1 MPESDRVKT
10 CENCVRAKIRCAHT
24 PDSLSCDRCRRLKK
38 ECYFRPSRPRGHH
51 KKRTTR
57 IEALEDKIDQIME
70 QINPRPDRIYPTP
83 KSNDG
88 SDYSNRVCD
97 VIGKG
102 LVSNELANI
111 LLDNYREAMQ
121 YFPFVMLPG
130 RMTVKELRT
139 EKPFILLCIFVI
151 TSFRDTTLQQALEDV
166 LKSYIGDVILHSP
179 HDNHPNALET
189 FQGLLIVLS
198 GSRQLYQLCRF
209 SSYIHIALSIM
220 NDARMDR
227 PPKYRV
233 ATRIDIEGESDQ
245 TGSASIPGSVSIAD
259 ESRALIGCFLL
270 NSTHAIIMQKTC
282 TLPWSPF
289 IESCAATL
297 SAKCEYPTDRYM
309 IYYVQLQH
317 MLERMNL
324 LTTKSIE
331 GHPDVEL
338 QLQSFRAEV
347 EEYKNQL
354 PIPPTCDLLIA
365 TQYQTL
371 ELQLCQISLLDN
383 KHTSTPGDGFVL
395 VSRIDTLCHG
405 LAAAKRFVDFYF
417 TLPPTIEKSY
427 SILNWLQTGF
437 IVAAACK
444 LVIVSLDSS
453 LRYNVQVEE
462 LREALELPKVLQF
475 YVQRLHEVAKTCK
488 DGEFAHYQNWLLA
501 ASVWFEKTYRAAS
514 MEVSSNAGAELSVE
528 GLDFFGF

>member
-1 MPESDRVKT
+1 MPESVRVKT
-10 CENCVRAKIRCAHT
+10 CENCVRAKIRCAQT
-24 PDSLSCDRCRRLKK
+24 PDSTSCDR
-38 ECYFRPSRPRGHH
+38 
-51 KKRTTR
+51 R

-70 QINPRPDRIYPTP
+70 QINPRPGQLYPTP
-83 KSNDG
+83 NKSECGD
-88 SDYSNRVCD
+88 SNHRVCD

-102 LVSNELANI
+102 LVSKELANI
-111 LLDNYREAMQ
+111 LLDDYREAMQ

-130 RMTVKELRT
+130 RMTVKDLRA
-139 EKPFILLCIFVI
+139 EKPFILLCISMI
-151 TSFRDTTLQQALEDV
+151 TSFRDIPLQRALEDV
-166 LKSYIGDVILHSP
+166 LKAYIGDVILHSP
-179 HDNHPNALET
+179 HDQHPNALET
-189 FQGLLIVLS
+189 LQGLLIVLS
-198 GSRQLYQLCRF
+198 GTRQIHQLCRF
-209 SSYIHIALSIM
+209 NGYMHLALSIM

-233 ATRIDIEGESDQ
+233 AARIDIE
-245 TGSASIPGSVSIAD
+245 
-259 ESRALIGCFLL
+259 
-270 NSTHAIIMQKTC
+270 
-282 TLPWSPF
+282 
-289 IESCAATL
+289 
-297 SAKCEYPTDRYM
+297 AKCEYPTDRYM

-317 MLERMNL
+317 MLERMNS

-338 QLQSFRAEV
+338 QLHSFRAEV

-354 PIPPTCDLLIA
+354 PIPLTCDVLIA
-365 TQYQTL
+365 MQYQTL

-383 KHTSTPGDGFVL
+383 KHASTPGDGFLL

-427 SILNWLQTGF
+427 SVLNWLTTGS

-444 LVIVSLDSS
+444 LVIVSLDPS

-462 LREALELPKVLQF
+462 LREALDLPKVLQF

-488 DGEFAHYQNWLLA
+488 DGDFAHYQKWLLA
-501 ASVWFEKTYRAAS
+501 TSVWFEKTYRAAS
-514 MEVSSNAGAELSVE
+514 ARLEVSSNSGGELSVE
-528 GLDFFGF
+528 GMDFSDPSLGQYALPDPSIFGLDLDVTIEELISGWMGPLSMDMEIR